1 MWDKLKLVEERYDL
15 LEKQLSDPSL
25 VSDQTRFRETV
36 KAHSELTDIV
46 ENVRR
51 HRKLQAELQDI
62 QVLLEHDADM
72 AELAKDEIPKLK
84 QQLTETEEQLK
95 LLLTP
100 RDPHDGKNVFME
112 VRAGTGGDEAALFAA
127 DLFRMYSRFS
137 ESQGWKVSVLDS
149 NATNLQGFKEIIFQI
164 EGKDVY
170 RTFKF
175 EAGVHR
181 VQRVPQTEASGR
193 IHTSAVTVAVMPEAD
208 DVEVN
213 INPNEIRIDTFCSSG
228 AGGQSVNTT
237 YSAIRITH
245 LPTGISVQCQ
255 DERSQLKNKN
265 KAMKV
270 LQARL
275 QQAKEEEQMKAQAA
289 DRKNQV
295 GSGDRSEKIRTYNFP
310 QNRVTDHRIGVS
322 LYNLDVFMN
331 GDIGDLMQK
340 LLEADQAEKLSQTD
354 INK

>member
-1 MWDKLKLVEERYDL
+1 MWDKLNRVEERFDS
-15 LEKQLSDPSL
+15 LEKELANPAL
-25 VSDQTRFRETV
+25 VADQAKFRETV
-36 KAHSELTDIV
+36 KTHAELSGLV
-46 ENVRR
+46 ENIRR
-51 HRKLQAELQDI
+51 HRKLTSELAEAQALAEQ
-62 QVLLEHDADM
+62 EPDM
-72 AELAKDEIPKLK
+72 AEMAQEEIQKLK
-84 QQLTETEEQLK
+84 QQLLTAEAELK
-95 LLLTP
+95 RLLTP

-112 VRAGTGGDEAALFAA
+112 IRAGTGGDEAALFAA
-127 DLFRMYSRFS
+127 DLFRMYSRFA
-137 ESQGWKVSVLDS
+137 EGQGWKVSVLDS
-149 NATNLQGFKEIIFQI
+149 NATSLSGFKEIIFEI
-164 EGKDVY
+164 DGKDVY

-208 DVEVN
+208 EVEAAL
-213 INPNEIRIDTFCSSG
+213 NPNELRIDIFCSSG

-255 DERSQLKNKN
+255 DERSQLKNKM

-275 QQAKEEEQMKAQAA
+275 LQAKEEEQAKLQAA
-289 DRKNQV
+289 DRKQQI
-295 GSGDRSEKIRTYNFP
+295 GSGDRSEKIRTYNYP

-331 GDIGDLMQK
+331 GEIKELLQK
-340 LLEADQAEKLSQTD
+340 LLEADQTEKLSQA
-354 INK
+354 

>member
-1 MWDKLKLVEERYDL
+1 MWDKLKLVEERFDS
-15 LEKQLSDPSL
+15 LEKELANPAL
-25 VSDQTRFRETV
+25 VADQAKFRETV
-36 KAHSELTDIV
+36 KGHAELSELV
-46 ENVRR
+46 ENIRK
-51 HRKLQAELQDI
+51 HRKLSAELSDAQALAEQDP
-62 QVLLEHDADM
+62 DM
-72 AELAKDEIPKLK
+72 AEMAQDEIVKLK
-84 QQLTETEEQLK
+84 QQLQLTEDELK
-95 LLLTP
+95 RLLTP
-100 RDPHDGKNVFME
+100 RDPHDGKNVFLE
-112 VRAGTGGDEAALFAA
+112 IRAGTGGDEAALFAA
-127 DLFRMYSRFS
+127 DLFRMYSRFA
-137 ESQGWKVSVLDS
+137 EGQGWKVSVLDS
-149 NATNLQGFKEIIFQI
+149 NSTNLSGFKEIIFEI
-164 EGKDVY
+164 DGKDVY

-193 IHTSAVTVAVMPEAD
+193 IHTSAVTVAVMPEVD
-208 DVEVN
+208 EVEVN
-213 INPNEIRIDTFCSSG
+213 LNPNDLRIDIFCSSG

-255 DERSQLKNKN
+255 DERSQLKNKA

-275 QQAKEEEQMKAQAA
+275 QQAKEEEQAQAQAA

-295 GSGDRSEKIRTYNFP
+295 GSGDRSEKIRTYNYP

-331 GDIGDLMQK
+331 GEIGELMQK
-340 LLEADQAEKLSQTD
+340 LLEADQAEKLSQA
-354 INK
+354 

>member
-1 MWDKLKLVEERYDL
+1 MWDKLKLVEDRFDQ
-15 LEKQLSDPSL
+15 LEKNLADPSL
-25 VSDQTRFRETV
+25 VNDQTRYREAV
-36 KAHSELTDIV
+36 KTHSELTDLV
-46 ENVRR
+46 EKVRQ
-51 HRKLQAELQDI
+51 HRKVSAELKEAESM
-62 QVLLEHDADM
+62 LEMDADM

-84 QQLTETEEQLK
+84 QRLAEIEEDLK
-95 LLLTP
+95 RLLTP

-127 DLFRMYSRFS
+127 DLFRMYSRFA
-137 ESQGWKVSVLDS
+137 EAQGWRVSVLDS
-149 NATNLQGFKEIIFQI
+149 NSTNLQGFKEVIFQI

-193 IHTSAVTVAVMPEAD
+193 IHTSAVTVAVMPEVD
-208 DVEVN
+208 EVEVN
-213 INPNEIRIDTFCSSG
+213 INPSELRIDTFCSSG

-245 LPTGISVQCQ
+245 IPTGISVQCQ

-295 GSGDRSEKIRTYNFP
+295 GSGDRSEKIRTYNYP

-331 GDIGDLMQK
+331 GDIGGLMQK
-340 LLEADQAEKLSQTD
+340 LLEADQAEKLSQANTTD
-354 INK
+354 

>member
-1 MWDKLKLVEERYDL
+1 MWDKLKLVEERFDS
-15 LEKQLSDPSL
+15 LEKELANPDL
-25 VSDQTRFRETV
+25 VNDQAKFRETV
-36 KAHSELTDIV
+36 KAHSELIGLV
-46 ENVRR
+46 ENIRR
-51 HRKLQAELQDI
+51 HRKLASELTEAQTLAEQ
-62 QVLLEHDADM
+62 EPDM
-72 AELAKDEIPKLK
+72 AEMAQDEIQALK
-84 QQLTETEEQLK
+84 QQLQTTEEELK
-95 LLLTP
+95 RLLTP

-112 VRAGTGGDEAALFAA
+112 IRAGTGGDEAALFAA
-127 DLFRMYSRFS
+127 DLFRMYSRFA
-137 ESQGWKVSVLDS
+137 EGQGWKVSVMDS
-149 NATNLQGFKEIIFQI
+149 NATSLSGFKEIIFEI
-164 EGKDVY
+164 DGKDVY

-208 DVEVN
+208 EVEVN
-213 INPNEIRIDTFCSSG
+213 INPNELRIDIFCSSG

-275 QQAKEEEQMKAQAA
+275 LQAKEEEQAKVQAA
-289 DRKNQV
+289 DRKQQI
-295 GSGDRSEKIRTYNFP
+295 GSGDRSEKIRTYNYP

-331 GDIGDLMQK
+331 GEIGDLMQK
-340 LLEADQAEKLSQTD
+340 LLEADQAEKLTQA
-354 INK
+354 

>member
-1 MWDKLKLVEERYDL
+1 MWDKLKLVEERFDS
-15 LEKQLSDPSL
+15 LEKELANPAL
-25 VSDQTRFRETV
+25 VADQAKFRETV
-36 KAHSELTDIV
+36 KGHAELSELV
-46 ENVRR
+46 ENIRK
-51 HRKLQAELQDI
+51 HRKLSAELSDAQALAEQDP
-62 QVLLEHDADM
+62 DM
-72 AELAKDEIPKLK
+72 AEMAQDEIVKLK
-84 QQLTETEEQLK
+84 QQLQLTEDELK
-95 LLLTP
+95 RLLTP
-100 RDPHDGKNVFME
+100 RDPHDGKNVFVE
-112 VRAGTGGDEAALFAA
+112 IRAGTGGDEAALFAA
-127 DLFRMYSRFS
+127 DLFRMYSRFA
-137 ESQGWKVSVLDS
+137 EGQGWKVSVLDS
-149 NATNLQGFKEIIFQI
+149 NSTNLSGFKEIIFEI
-164 EGKDVY
+164 DGKDVY

-193 IHTSAVTVAVMPEAD
+193 IHTSAVTVAVMPEVD
-208 DVEVN
+208 EVEVN
-213 INPNEIRIDTFCSSG
+213 LNPNDLRIDIFCSSG

-255 DERSQLKNKN
+255 DERSQLKNKA

-275 QQAKEEEQMKAQAA
+275 QQAKEEEQAQAQAA

-295 GSGDRSEKIRTYNFP
+295 GSGDRSEKIRTYNYP

-331 GDIGDLMQK
+331 GEIGELMQK
-340 LLEADQAEKLSQTD
+340 LLEADQAEKLSQA
-354 INK
+354 